1 MSSETPKTDH
11 QPASR
16 FRKIVAGG
24 SLSSMSRFLRSVLLL
39 SLLVA
44 SALAA
49 PTSTPPAAAPPPDFF
64 FIDSS
69 IENGSP
75 LHWDCAPDGSILI
88 SLQYDHERASANR
101 ASGHWHFRLE
111 GRPGSTHTIVLQNFA
126 NFWNGRPSNPVRG
139 KPICVLSEDGRAWR
153 AELMEVIE
161 DRVRLRVTLPAGGV
175 LYLARIEPYRL
186 SDLEKLLAEIRPHPL
201 VKIENIGRTV
211 EGRPLEI
218 VRVGRENAPFRVFLR
233 ARAHPWEP
241 GGSWVVQGLIRAL
254 LADTPE
260 GRRARDTFCAYV
272 LPMANKDGVARGRT
286 RFNLRGRDLN
296 RNWDQPAPADLAPE
310 NHALE
315 QWLARANAE
324 GRRPHFAL
332 ELHND
337 AEGRLHLS
345 RPDVPDLAA
354 YLENMKRFEALL
366 RQHTWFREGS
376 TGSQFRNPGTLGDG
390 WLERFGI
397 PAAVLELNANWIA
410 GKQKLPLGADW
421 EEFGAKLLPVFS
433 DYFIP
438 ASRGSSP

>member
-1 MSSETPKTDH
+1 MHRLRQIPFLLAAGVAVTLSGAA
-11 QPASR
+11 PAPPA
-16 FRKIVAGG
+16 IVAN
-24 SLSSMSRFLRSVLLL
+24 
-39 SLLVA
+39 
-44 SALAA
+44 
-49 PTSTPPAAAPPPDFF
+49 PDFHY
-64 FIDSS
+64 IDAG

-75 LHWDCAPDGSILI
+75 LHWDRTPDGSILI
-88 SLQYDHERASANR
+88 SLQYDHERASPNR

-111 GRPGSTHTIVLQNFA
+111 GKPGSTHVLVLQNFV
-126 NFWNGRPSNPVRG
+126 NYWNGRPSNPVRG
-139 KPICVLSEDGRAWR
+139 KPICVLSEDGRNWR
-153 AELMEVIE
+153 AEPLEVIE
-161 DRVRLRVTLPAGGV
+161 DRVRLRVTLPASGG
-175 LYLARIEPYRL
+175 LYLARVEPYRL
-186 SDLEKLLAEIRPHPL
+186 SDLDRLLAEIRPHPL
-201 VKIENIGRTV
+201 VQIEDIGRTV
-211 EGRPLEI
+211 EGRTLEV
-218 VRVGRENAPFRVFLR
+218 VRVGRTDAPFRVFLR

-241 GGSWVVQGLIRAL
+241 GGNWVVQGLIRAL

-260 GRRARDTFCAYV
+260 SRRTRDTFCAYIM
-272 LPMANKDGVARGRT
+272 PMANKDGVARGRT

-337 AEGRLHLS
+337 AEGLLHLS
-345 RPDVPDLAA
+345 RPEGPGLAA
-354 YLENMKRFEALL
+354 YLEGMKRFEALL

-397 PAAVLELNANWIA
+397 PAAVLEFNAHWIA
-410 GKQKLPLGADW
+410 GKQKMPLGADW

-433 DYFIP
+433 DYFRRDP
-438 ASRGSSP
+438 DGGPTAPPSPK